1 MEEVVIVSAVRTPIG
16 SLGGQFKDTSA
27 VQLGTVAATE
37 VLHRSHLQPEDVDSV
52 IFGNVLQAGLGQNP
66 ARQISIHSGIPNTIP
81 AMTVNEMCGSGLKA
95 VILAS
100 QAIQVGDAKVVLA
113 GGTENMS
120 QAPYLLKNQRFG
132 SKLGDTNSVDSLVHD
147 GLTDAFNQ
155 QHMGITAENV
165 AERYHV
171 SRKEQD
177 QFALDSQIKTAT
189 AQENDWFKDEIV
201 PVSVQIKRETQLISD
216 DEYPR
221 KETTIEK
228 LQKLRPAF
236 KKEGTV
242 TAGNASGINDG
253 AAAILL
259 MAKTEA
265 EKRNIPY
272 LATIKG
278 YSEVGTDPEIMGY
291 APYTAVQKV
300 FEKTNFTKE
309 DIDLYEFN
317 EAFASQS
324 IALVRDLELPTEKV
338 NIHGGA
344 IALGHPIGAS
354 GSRIL
359 VTLLNAMKQNNKKR
373 GLATLCVG
381 GGIGIAMIIESAE
394 QGV

>member
-16 SLGGQFKDTSA
+16 SLGGVFKDTSA
-27 VQLGTVAATE
+27 IQLGTVAATE
-37 VLHRSHLQPEDVDSV
+37 ALDRSDLQPEDVDSV

-66 ARQISIHSGIPNTIP
+66 ARQISIHSGVPNTVP
-81 AMTVNEMCGSGLKA
+81 AMTVNEVCGSGLKA

-132 SKLGDTNSVDSLVHD
+132 SKLGDINTVDSLVHD

-171 SRKEQD
+171 SREEQD
-177 QFALDSQIKTAT
+177 EFALNSQNKAST
-189 AQENDWFKDEIV
+189 AQENGLFKDEIV
-201 PVSVQIKRETQLISD
+201 PMSILMKRQTQVITE
-216 DEYPR
+216 DEHIR
-221 KETTIEK
+221 KETTLEK

-236 KKEGTV
+236 KKDGSV

-253 AAAILL
+253 AAALLL
-259 MAKTEA
+259 MAKSEA

-291 APYTAVQKV
+291 APHTAVQKV

-309 DIDLYEFN
+309 DIDLFEFN

-324 IALVRDLELPTEKV
+324 IAIIRDLEIPNEKV

-359 VTLLNAMKQNNKKR
+359 VTLLNAMNQNNKKR
-373 GLATLCVG
+373 GLASLCVG
-381 GGIGIAMIIESAE
+381 GGIGIAMIIERAE
-394 QGV
+394 KGV

>member
-16 SLGGQFKDTSA
+16 SLGGVYKNTSA
-27 VQLGTVAATE
+27 VELGTIAATE
-37 VLHRSHLQPEDVDSV
+37 VLNRSLIRPEEVDTV
-52 IFGNVLQAGLGQNP
+52 IFGNVLQAGSGQNP
-66 ARQISIHSGIPNTIP
+66 SRQISIHTGIPNTVP
-81 AMTVNEMCGSGLKA
+81 AMTINEVCGSGLKSI
-95 VILAS
+95 ILAS
-100 QAIQVGDAKVVLA
+100 QAIRVGDAKVVLA

-132 SKLGDTNSVDSLVHD
+132 SKMGDIQAIDSLVHD
-147 GLTDAFNQ
+147 GLTDAFNHH
-155 QHMGITAENV
+155 HMGVTAENV

-171 SRKEQD
+171 SREEQD
-177 QFALDSQIKTAT
+177 EFALHSQMKAAA
-189 AQENDWFKDEIV
+189 AQEKGLFDEEIV
-201 PVSVQIKRETQLISD
+201 PVPIQVKRQSQVVTQ
-216 DEYPR
+216 DEYIR

-236 KKEGTV
+236 KPNGSV

-259 MAKTEA
+259 MSKNEA
-265 EKRNIPY
+265 EKRQIPY

-278 YSEVGTDPEIMGY
+278 YAEVGSDPEFMGY
-291 APYTAVQKV
+291 APFGAVQKV
-300 FEKTNFTKE
+300 FEKTNFTKD
-309 DIDLYEFN
+309 DIDLFEFN

-338 NIHGGA
+338 NINGGA

-359 VTLLNAMKQNNKKR
+359 VTLLHTMKKNQKKR

-381 GGIGIAMIIESAE
+381 GGIGIAMIIESVE
-394 QGV
+394 

>member
-1 MEEVVIVSAVRTPIG
+1 MEEVVIVSTVRTPIG
-16 SLGGQFKDTSA
+16 SLGGVFKDTSA
-27 VQLGTVAATE
+27 IQLGTVAATE
-37 VLHRSHLQPEDVDSV
+37 ALDRSDLQPEDVDSV

-66 ARQISIHSGIPNTIP
+66 ARQISIHSGVPNTVP
-81 AMTVNEMCGSGLKA
+81 AMTVNEVCGSGLKA

-132 SKLGDTNSVDSLVHD
+132 SKLGDINTVDSLVHD

-171 SRKEQD
+171 SREEQD
-177 QFALDSQIKTAT
+177 EFALNSQNKAST
-189 AQENDWFKDEIV
+189 AQENGLFKDEIV
-201 PVSVQIKRETQLISD
+201 PMSILMKRQTQVITE
-216 DEYPR
+216 DEHIR
-221 KETTIEK
+221 KETTLEK

-236 KKEGTV
+236 KKDGSV

-253 AAAILL
+253 AAALLL
-259 MAKTEA
+259 MAKSEA

-309 DIDLYEFN
+309 DIDLFEFN

-324 IALVRDLELPTEKV
+324 IAIIRDLEIPNEKV

-359 VTLLNAMKQNNKKR
+359 VTLLNAMNQNNKKR
-373 GLATLCVG
+373 GLASLCVG
-381 GGIGIAMIIESAE
+381 GGIGIAMIIERAE
-394 QGV
+394 KGV